1 MNRINIS
8 EQIDLIKSLH
18 CGDYIYVSYDE
29 GFSYISI
36 VKGIEV
42 TNNSLVVNEF
52 ASACV
57 DTLLEDDDE
66 VDFLYYDTYFTILNG
81 DDYHKVRK
89 ATKEETE
96 YLNRLLEEDGN
107 KYVNGKLIKQ

>member
-1 MNRINIS
+1 MSRINIS

-18 CGDYIYVSYDE
+18 CGDYIYVAYDE

-52 ASACV
+52 ASVCV
-57 DTLLEDDDE
+57 DTPLENDDE
-66 VDFLYYDTYFTILNG
+66 VDFLYYDTYFAILDG
-81 DDYHKVRK
+81 DDYQEVRQ

-107 KYVNGKLIKQ
+107 KYVNGKLIKL